1 MNPRY
6 LRTILS
12 LALMAATVIAPVT
25 PAFGQTQ
32 AMPPAP
38 VQTPPAG
45 APPTQVQAPGQPPAP
60 SANGA
65 PVAESPTAA
74 QPAPPEAPIPDRTY
88 LESRPDFSHGR
99 RAVPD
104 LFGPYM
110 PMHVDQTKLSNSQQ
124 LVEMIHDGKIDL
136 SLQDCITLALANNL
150 DIAIQRYNPW
160 IAETQ
165 VLAAKGGRTFAS
177 GDLPTMQFDPLVTA
191 NTTIEEEN
199 EPVINPFTSGAGLG
213 LSAFTTHQTNMN
225 FEYQQG
231 FATGTSISAEIS
243 TERQS
248 TTLTEDTFNPSLYS
262 VVNFSF
268 TQQLLNGFGIGVNK
282 RSIRLEKIQKQ
293 ISDSAFEQQIITS
306 VTSVE
311 NAYWELVFARDSIKV
326 GQESLTLAQQ
336 LYDDTK
342 KEVDIGTEAQLDL
355 VQAEAQVAQA
365 QQTLINDQTTQ
376 LQNQTILL
384 NLIVKDLTDPALMN
398 VEIVPTDALQ
408 PATDQPDPDLAAS
421 LKEAL
426 ASRPDVQEA
435 NLTIKGADVN
445 IQATHNALLPSLAV
459 TGTYYGIGLAG
470 NSTSTTTA
478 PTALG
483 PDLDEPILDA
493 DGNPVLNSATGLPI
507 YLSEVTA
514 ASTTSTSAK
523 TGITN
528 AFDESFHNRFP
539 NYSLGISLSLP
550 IRNRQAQADS
560 ADAQLTERQDE
571 ERLRQTQNNVLVAV
585 RNTIIALV
593 QDKAALNAATKTRI
607 LQQETLDAE
616 EKKLK
621 LGASTIFNVV
631 TDQNT
636 LASAASNEVRALAN
650 LAEAQINF
658 DSAMART
665 LEVNHIDIADART
678 GVVPRDTMIPGTTA
692 SGALAGDSTGAENT
706 NAYGGVAGGPSS
718 DATSAGTLDAAG
730 TVRTGAAEQHEQTTR
745 GN

>member
-12 LALMAATVIAPVT
+12 LALMAATVIAPVA

-99 RAVPD
+99 RAFPD

-110 PMHVDQTKLSNSQQ
+110 PMHVDQTQLSNSQQ

-213 LSAFTTHQTNMN
+213 LSAFTTHQTNMS

-311 NAYWELVFARDSIKV
+311 NA
-326 GQESLTLAQQ
+326 
-336 LYDDTK
+336 
-342 KEVDIGTEAQLDL
+342 
-355 VQAEAQVAQA
+355 
-365 QQTLINDQTTQ
+365 
-376 LQNQTILL
+376 
-384 NLIVKDLTDPALMN
+384 
-398 VEIVPTDALQ
+398 
-408 PATDQPDPDLAAS
+408 
-421 LKEAL
+421 
-426 ASRPDVQEA
+426 
-435 NLTIKGADVN
+435 
-445 IQATHNALLPSLAV
+445 
-459 TGTYYGIGLAG
+459 
-470 NSTSTTTA
+470 
-478 PTALG
+478 
-483 PDLDEPILDA
+483 
-493 DGNPVLNSATGLPI
+493 
-507 YLSEVTA
+507 
-514 ASTTSTSAK
+514 
-523 TGITN
+523 
-528 AFDESFHNRFP
+528 
-539 NYSLGISLSLP
+539 
-550 IRNRQAQADS
+550 
-560 ADAQLTERQDE
+560 
-571 ERLRQTQNNVLVAV
+571 
-585 RNTIIALV
+585 
-593 QDKAALNAATKTRI
+593 
-607 LQQETLDAE
+607 
-616 EKKLK
+616 
-621 LGASTIFNVV
+621 
-631 TDQNT
+631 
-636 LASAASNEVRALAN
+636 
-650 LAEAQINF
+650 
-658 DSAMART
+658 
-665 LEVNHIDIADART
+665 
-678 GVVPRDTMIPGTTA
+678 
-692 SGALAGDSTGAENT
+692 
-706 NAYGGVAGGPSS
+706 
-718 DATSAGTLDAAG
+718 
-730 TVRTGAAEQHEQTTR
+730 
-745 GN
+745 